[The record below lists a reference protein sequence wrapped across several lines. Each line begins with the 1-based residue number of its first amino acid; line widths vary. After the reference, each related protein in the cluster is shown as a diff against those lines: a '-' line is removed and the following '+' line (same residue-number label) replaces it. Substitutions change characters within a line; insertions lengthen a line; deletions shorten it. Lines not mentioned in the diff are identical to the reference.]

1 MKIIIAIL
9 AMLLLAVPLYAG
21 DNDINPGTNYVFD
34 PQDGTSATYSPQYSW
49 SYQFES
55 GNTYNADGTWSYKIG
70 GQAGVVTIREEPRGG
85 GDYD

>member
-1 MKIIIAIL
+1 
-9 AMLLLAVPLYAG
+9 MLLLIVPPYVG
-21 DNDINPGTNYVFD
+21 DNDINPGANYVFD
-34 PQDGTSATYSPQYSW
+34 HQDSTSATYSPQYSW

-70 GQAGVVTIREEPRGG
+70 DQAGVVTIREEPRGG